1 MDYVRT
7 ILIKLNYIPFL
18 TFFYSNMNDLIKINK
33 KTGKKY
39 VPCYDLHGYT
49 TKEAYIKVKEV
60 ILECF
65 KLKINSINFVTG
77 RGNHPNVNGERGV
90 LFKKF
95 KEWLGDDE
103 IINLVKNY
111 IIGDGSYKVYLYKK
125 KRKINKKMKTIK
137 KDIKNESIKRNND
150 LLLKQDPIF
159 NKNETNKQLII
170 KEEIDKL
177 LNRKESNHSLIN
189 RKEELNLLP
198 KESNKYT
205 ISSLNYD
212 YDKTIFNLGRILL
225 KRNNKKIGIGFIQE
239 SAENGYEKA
248 KRYLGEAYIE
258 GRVIRQDYN
267 KKTFEWILNAFNNNF
282 EIEFYIAFL
291 YKYGI
296 GCKQDYIRS
305 LYWFHKSAKHNHP
318 EAQFYLGNL
327 YINAD
332 RKEAL
337 KWYTIS
343 AENGQ
348 PNAQYILG
356 KSYEM
361 GLLGLDKNKSK
372 SLMWYIKSAEHGH
385 LLAKTKIDIQ
395 SETN

>member
-1 MDYVRT
+1 
-7 ILIKLNYIPFL
+7 
-18 TFFYSNMNDLIKINK
+18 MNDIIKINK

-39 VPCYDLHGYT
+39 IPCYDLHGYT
-49 TKEAYIKVKEV
+49 TKKAYIKVKEV

-95 KEWLGDDE
+95 KEWLEDDE
-103 IINLVKNY
+103 IINLVKSY
-111 IIGDGSYKVYLYKK
+111 VVGEGSYKVYLYKK
-125 KRKINKKMKTIK
+125 KRKINKKTTKT
-137 KDIKNESIKRNND
+137 DIKNESINRND
-150 LLLKQDPIF
+150 VSLLEQEAIF

-170 KEEIDKL
+170 KEEINKL
-177 LNRKESNHSLIN
+177 LNRKESNLSLIN
-189 RKEELNLLP
+189 RKNFP
-198 KESNKYT
+198 SKESNSYT
-205 ISSLNYD
+205 ISLLNYD
-212 YDKTIFNLGRILL
+212 YVKTIFNLGRILL

-239 SAENGYEKA
+239 AAENGYEEA

-258 GRVIRQDYN
+258 GRVIKQDYERS
-267 KKTFEWILNAFNNNF
+267 FEWILNAYKNNF

-291 YKYGI
+291 YKFGI
-296 GCKQDYIRS
+296 GCKQDQIRS
-305 LYWFHKSAKHNHP
+305 LYWFHRSAKHNHP
-318 EAQFYLGNL
+318 VAQFYLGNL
-327 YINAD
+327 YINVD

-348 PNAQYILG
+348 ANAQYILG
-356 KSYEM
+356 KAYEM
-361 GLLGLDKNKSK
+361 GLFDLDKNKSK
-372 SLMWYIKSAEHGH
+372 SSMWYIKSAEQGH